1 MIVEKKLKSSEYL
14 KKIEVEL
21 RSYRNGKFFLDVAMY
36 KYNVDLSFIDP
47 IKTIV
52 SVSNKEGN
60 YTTNILSIEAGGPK
74 INDLVLIRD
83 IAVNYAK
90 EFKPKDSYMVV

>member
-1 MIVEKKLKSSEYL
+1 MIVDKKLKSGEYL

-21 RSYRNGKFFLDVAMY
+21 RSYRYGKFFLDVTMY
-36 KYNVDLSFIDP
+36 ECNDEIIFKDP

-60 YTTNILSIEAGGPK
+60 YTTNILSIEAGSPK
-74 INDLVLIRD
+74 IKDLVLIRD